1 MRSTLQLA
9 TIAAG
14 VLIATVPAEAT
25 VTTVQVS
32 GTVAGTSFIWPT
44 GSQAWTASVATPSFT
59 WDLREGSNEFTY
71 GSVRSGGLFVGTI
84 TDVAGVL
91 TGQNL
96 RYTYSSCAPTA
107 PQDGCHDDAG
117 TAATFLVSGG
127 VPEPASWAMMAA
139 GFAAAGV
146 ALRRRPIGRVAA

>member
-1 MRSTLQLA
+1 M
-9 TIAAG
+9 IAVA
-14 VLIATVPAEAT
+14 PAEAT

-32 GTVAGTSFIWPT
+32 GIVSGTSFIWPT
-44 GSQAWTASVATPSFT
+44 GLEGWMAPVVTPSFT
-59 WDLREGSNEFTY
+59 WDLQEGGNDFSY
-71 GSVRSGGLFVGTI
+71 GSVRSEGLFTGTI

-96 RYTYSSCAPTA
+96 RYTYSSCAPRTE
-107 PQDGCHDDAG
+107 QDGCHDDAG
-117 TAATFLVSGG
+117 IAATFLVSGG

-146 ALRRRPIGRVAA
+146 ALRRRPVGRAVA